1 MDAVPLNA
9 VVVGA
14 SSGIGLAIAQRFHGG
29 GATVHAL
36 ARRKTAGP
44 SDGRFHAHAVDAT
57 NRMVVE
63 ETLAGIAAAGSLD
76 VLVYCAGH
84 NVPKRR
90 VAECTPED
98 WDEIVRVNL
107 DGAFYTLHAALP
119 ALRQSRGLVI
129 FIGSLSVAWTNLSGA
144 AYQASKAGLL
154 ALGRA
159 AAYEEH
165 ANGVR
170 LSVILPGVVDT
181 PHLDRRPNPPTAER
195 RAKMLAPEDVAA
207 TCWFLATL
215 PPRAYVSE
223 LHLLPTVLQA
233 PGKSQETAPP
243 P

>member
-1 MDAVPLNA
+1 MNA

-14 SSGIGLAIAQRFHGG
+14 SSGIGLAIAHRFHRG

-44 SDGRFHAHAVDAT
+44 SDARFHAQAVDAT
-57 NRMVVE
+57 DKHAMQRAIDAVA
-63 ETLAGIAAAGSLD
+63 TAGPLD
-76 VLVYCAGH
+76 VLVYCAGY

-90 VAECTPED
+90 VADCAPED
-98 WDEIVRVNL
+98 WDDIVRVNL
-107 DGAFYTLHAALP
+107 DGAYYAVHAALP
-119 ALRQSRGLVI
+119 ALRASRGLVI
-129 FIGSLSVAWTNLSGA
+129 LIGSLSVAWTNLSGA

-159 AAYEEH
+159 GAYEEH

-170 LSVILPGVVDT
+170 FSVILPGVVDT
-181 PHLDRRPNPPTAER
+181 PHLDHRPNPPTPEG
-195 RAKMLAPEDVAA
+195 RAKMLVPDDVAE

-233 PGKSQETAPP
+233 PGKSQETPAKS
-243 P
+243 